1 MMENIFVDT
10 NIIIDLLAKR
20 DLFYKDAQ
28 ALFTL
33 SDKKEI
39 QLCISS
45 LSFAN
50 AYYSIVKH
58 HKDIDAKKYLA
69 KFKVLVKV
77 LPLEDKAI
85 ELALAS
91 DSNDF
96 EDGLQYFIAMD
107 NESDIIITRNKKD
120 FKNAKIPV
128 MTAGEYIR
136 R

>member
-58 HKDIDAKKYLA
+58 HKDIDAKKFLA

-91 DSNDF
+91 DFNDF